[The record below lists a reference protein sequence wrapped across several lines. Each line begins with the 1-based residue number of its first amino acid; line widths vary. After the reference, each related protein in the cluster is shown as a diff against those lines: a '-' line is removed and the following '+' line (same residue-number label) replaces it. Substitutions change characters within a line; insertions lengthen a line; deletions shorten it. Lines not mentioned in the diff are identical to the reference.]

1 LYFAGMNTLDTL
13 VKAIFQKESLNDC
26 SLEELQTLARQYS
39 YFSPVQLLFT
49 EKLRSENENLYKEQ
63 LQKLALYFSNP
74 LWLDYLLN
82 GYETGI
88 MIEPETGNKNSIE
101 HQTAVEEKKEELQM
115 SSEEFNIESQS
126 GISRQAEELIHG
138 TENENSITEA
148 TFAERHENIETP
160 NEEIFIKS
168 ETEIFEPIKGEI
180 NEQLHEKSDVAEA
193 MSNEENQGTIEIPIE
208 EINIESQPGIPE
220 QVDKMID
227 ETNINYTEANTVEEN
242 RENGEKQTEDSNTAS
257 IPEISPSPEEE
268 RSESQAS
275 IGGLPDL
282 KEEPAETELK
292 FEPYHTI
299 DYFASQGIKY
309 IPEEKPAD
317 RFGQQLKSFTEW
329 LKILKRLP
337 QTEIIKISNNS
348 SEEKI
353 QQLADHSISEGEV
366 VTETMAE
373 VWLKQ
378 GNKEK
383 AIEIYNELCLLN
395 PDKSAYFASL
405 AERLKNS

>member
-1 LYFAGMNTLDTL
+1 MNTIDTL
-13 VKAIFQKESLNDC
+13 VKAVFQKESLNDC

-39 YFSPVQLLFT
+39 YFTPVQLLLT
-49 EKLRSENENLYKEQ
+49 EKLSLENENLYKEQ
-63 LQKLALYFSNP
+63 LQKLALHFNNP
-74 LWLDYLLN
+74 LWLDYLLTV
-82 GYETGI
+82 YKTGI
-88 MIEPETGNKNSIE
+88 MIEPETENKNSVE
-101 HQTAVEEKKEELQM
+101 YQTAVEEKKED
-115 SSEEFNIESQS
+115 SGTPGEEINIELHLETFQ
-126 GISRQAEELIHG
+126 QAEELIHE
-138 TENENSITEA
+138 TENKKNFTESPAEERSENT
-148 TFAERHENIETP
+148 ETP
-160 NEEIFIKS
+160 IEESFIKS
-168 ETEIFEPIKGEI
+168 ETEIFEPIREKI
-180 NEQLHEKSDVAEA
+180 NEQLNEKSGIAETIGTEK
-193 MSNEENQGTIEIPIE
+193 NQENIENQIG
-208 EINIESQPGIPE
+208 EINIESQSEASDPAKIIG
-220 QVDKMID
+220 
-227 ETNINYTEANTVEEN
+227 ETENINYTETNTIEEN
-242 RENGEKQTEDSNTAS
+242 PGNTEKQAEDLDTESVSEITLSSGQEINESPIS
-257 IPEISPSPEEE
+257 IPH
-268 RSESQAS
+268 
-275 IGGLPDL
+275 LPDL
-282 KEEPAETELK
+282 KEEPTETELK

-309 IPEEKPAD
+309 IPEEKPTD

-383 AIEIYNELCLLN
+383 AIEIYNKLSLLN

-405 AERLKNS
+405 AEQLKNS

>member
-126 GISRQAEELIHG
+126 GISRQAEELIHE

>member
-1 LYFAGMNTLDTL
+1 MNTLDTL

>member
-1 LYFAGMNTLDTL
+1 MNTLDTL

-82 GYETGI
+82 GYKTGI
-88 MIEPETGNKNSIE
+88 MIEPKTGNKNSIE
-101 HQTAVEEKKEELQM
+101 HQTAVEEKKEELQT
-115 SSEEFNIESQS
+115 SSEEINIESQS
-126 GISRQAEELIHG
+126 VTSRQAEELIHE

-148 TFAERHENIETP
+148 TVEERHENIETP

-180 NEQLHEKSDVAEA
+180 NEQLREKSDVAEA

-227 ETNINYTEANTVEEN
+227 ETNINYTEANTVEAN

-275 IGGLPDL
+275 MGGLPDL

-383 AIEIYNELCLLN
+383 AIEIYNKLCLLN

-405 AERLKNS
+405 AEQLKNS